1 MLALSFG
8 PSLIFTYPP
17 NHQQVFKSLMS
28 IKSSNHFG
36 PRLDGWK
43 ASPEAQMV
51 IFWRIMHLYMSRY
64 GSIPLGQM
72 LVELTTVVLNE
83 LGRPPT
89 VTDLCEATG
98 LPKSSI
104 SRYISAQ
111 MAANMVAEV
120 IDPNDR
126 RRRKLVLTEK
136 GQDERRW
143 QVKAVRKI
151 MESAR
156 EWDIKHQQNRQP
168 VDADVEFER
177 MKLCNVNSP
186 EMIGRKRKKR
196 RPVT

>member
-1 MLALSFG
+1 M
-8 PSLIFTYPP
+8 T
-17 NHQQVFKSLMS
+17 

-36 PRLDGWK
+36 PRLTGWTP
-43 ASPEAQMV
+43 SPEAQMV

-89 VTDLCEATG
+89 VTDLCEASG

-111 MAANMVAEV
+111 MTRDMIAEV
-120 IDPNDR
+120 IDPKDR

-136 GQDERRW
+136 GLDERRW
-143 QVKAVRKI
+143 QVKQVRKI
-151 MESAR
+151 IEDVKG
-156 EWDIKHQQNRQP
+156 WDQKVRAGQQLDP
-168 VDADVEFER
+168 DLELER
-177 MKLCNVNSP
+177 MKLVNAHRP
-186 EMIGRKRKKR
+186 ELVGRRRKKR
-196 RPVT
+196 KVAA

>member
-1 MLALSFG
+1 MLMKA
-8 PSLIFTYPP
+8 
-17 NHQQVFKSLMS
+17 
-28 IKSSNHFG
+28 SNHFG
-36 PRLDGWK
+36 SRLEGW
-43 ASPEAQMV
+43 APTAEAQMV
-51 IFWRIMHLYMSRY
+51 IFWRIIHMYMARY

-72 LVELTTVVLNE
+72 LVELTTLVLNE

-111 MAANMVAEV
+111 MTQGMVAEV

-136 GQDERRW
+136 GKDERRW
-143 QVKAVRKI
+143 QVKHVKKVLEDVR
-151 MESAR
+151 A
-156 EWDIKHQQNRQP
+156 WDEKNLGANQP
-168 VDADVEFER
+168 LDPDLEFER
-177 MKLCNVNSP
+177 MKMTTGNSP

-196 RPVT
+196 RVA

>member
-1 MLALSFG
+1 
-8 PSLIFTYPP
+8 
-17 NHQQVFKSLMS
+17 MS
-28 IKSSNHFG
+28 AKASDHLG
-36 PRLDGWK
+36 PRLEGWT

-51 IFWRIMHLYMSRY
+51 IFWRIIHLYMSRY

-72 LVELTTVVLNE
+72 LVELTTIVLNE

-111 MAANMVAEV
+111 MKANMVSEE
-120 IDPNDR
+120 IDPQDR

-136 GQDERRW
+136 GLNERRW
-143 QVKAVRKI
+143 QVKNVRKI
-151 MESAR
+151 LDGAMA
-156 EWDIKHQQNRQP
+156 WDQKNQQHNQRLDP
-168 VDADVEFER
+168 DLEFDR
-177 MKLCNVNSP
+177 MKLNNANAP

-196 RPVT
+196 RPAA

>member
-1 MLALSFG
+1 
-8 PSLIFTYPP
+8 
-17 NHQQVFKSLMS
+17 MS

-36 PRLDGWK
+36 SRLDGWS
-43 ASPEAQMV
+43 ASPEAQIV

-64 GSIPLGQM
+64 GSIPIGQM

-111 MAANMVAEV
+111 MTANMVTEV
-120 IDPNDR
+120 IDPQDR
-126 RRRKLVLTEK
+126 RRRKLVLTDTGK
-136 GQDERRW
+136 NERRW
-143 QVKAVRKI
+143 QVKNVRKI
-151 MESAR
+151 IDDVMA
-156 EWDIKHQQNRQP
+156 WDQKNQQTHQRLDP
-168 VDADVEFER
+168 DLEFER
-177 MKLCNVNSP
+177 MRLSNANSP

-196 RPVT
+196 RAAA

>member
-1 MLALSFG
+1 MLMKA
-8 PSLIFTYPP
+8 
-17 NHQQVFKSLMS
+17 
-28 IKSSNHFG
+28 SNHFG
-36 PRLDGWK
+36 PRLEGW
-43 ASPEAQMV
+43 SPTAEAQMV
-51 IFWRIMHLYMSRY
+51 IFWRVIHMYMARY

-72 LVELTTVVLNE
+72 LVELTTLVLNE

-111 MAANMVAEV
+111 MSQGMVAEV

-136 GQDERRW
+136 GKDERRW
-143 QVKAVRKI
+143 QVRHVKKILEDVRT
-151 MESAR
+151 
-156 EWDIKHQQNRQP
+156 WDEKNLGGNLP
-168 VDADVEFER
+168 LDPDMEFER
-177 MKLCNVNSP
+177 MKLCTSNAP

-196 RPVT
+196 RVA

>member
-1 MLALSFG
+1 
-8 PSLIFTYPP
+8 
-17 NHQQVFKSLMS
+17 MS
-28 IKSSNHFG
+28 IKSSNHFSQ
-36 PRLDGWK
+36 RLDGWK

-126 RRRKLVLTEK
+126 RRRKLVLTDK

-168 VDADVEFER
+168 IDADVEFER

-196 RPVT
+196 RSAA

>member
-1 MLALSFG
+1 ML
-8 PSLIFTYPP
+8 
-17 NHQQVFKSLMS
+17 LMS

-36 PRLDGWK
+36 PRLEGWS

-89 VTDLCEATG
+89 VTDLCESTG

-111 MAANMVAEV
+111 MTANMVAEV
-120 IDPNDR
+120 IDPQDR
-126 RRRKLVLTEK
+126 RRRKLVLTETGK
-136 GQDERRW
+136 DERRW
-143 QVKAVRKI
+143 QVKQVRKI
-151 MESAR
+151 IDDVMI
-156 EWDIKHQQNRQP
+156 WDQKNQQSNQRL
-168 VDADVEFER
+168 DADLEFDR
-177 MKLCNVNSP
+177 MKLSNANAP

-196 RPVT
+196 SLAA

>member
-1 MLALSFG
+1 
-8 PSLIFTYPP
+8 
-17 NHQQVFKSLMS
+17 MS
-28 IKSSNHFG
+28 IKPTDHFG
-36 PRLDGWK
+36 PRLNGWA

-72 LVELTTVVLNE
+72 LVELTTIVLNE

-111 MAANMVAEV
+111 MKAAMVTEV
-120 IDPNDR
+120 IDPKDR
-126 RRRKLVLTEK
+126 RRRKLVLTEE
-136 GQDERRW
+136 GVTERRW
-143 QVKAVRKI
+143 QVKQVRKI
-151 MESAR
+151 IENVMS
-156 EWDIKHQQNRQP
+156 WDQKNQQSKQP
-168 VDADVEFER
+168 LDPDLEFER
-177 MKLCNVNSP
+177 MRLNNASAP

-196 RPVT
+196 RLVA

>member
-1 MLALSFG
+1 
-8 PSLIFTYPP
+8 
-17 NHQQVFKSLMS
+17 MS
-28 IKSSNHFG
+28 IKPSDHLGS
-36 PRLDGWK
+36 RLNGWS

-51 IFWRIMHLYMSRY
+51 IFWRIIHLYMSRY

-72 LVELTTVVLNE
+72 LVELTTTVLNE

-111 MAANMVAEV
+111 MKAGMVAEV

-126 RRRKLVLTEK
+126 RRRKLVLTDK
-136 GQDERRW
+136 GINERRW
-143 QVKAVRKI
+143 QVKQVRKI
-151 MESAR
+151 IDGVMA
-156 EWDIKHQQNRQP
+156 WDEKNQQSNQRLDPDQ
-168 VDADVEFER
+168 EFDR
-177 MKLCNVNSP
+177 MKLNNANPP

-196 RPVT
+196 RLAA